1 VAEEQTNTETTEA
14 KPAPK
19 TKAAQKAKTVAQKVE
34 KAAPAKQEKENLV
47 SKSIESATH
56 AVSGTIEHAAEL
68 VKEGAE
74 KVETSVTVVIKSA
87 NLDTVKEAVTNI
99 ENKLSDTLHNTQGA
113 FTKTL
118 SSVESTIDD
127 ARKTGNEKAKKLVSD
142 MKISSI
148 INEDAAGYVGEAT
161 SVCFT
166 IACSPMIMMK
176 DSAENMYHNVAD
188 KVSDVISTKE
198 EKKEEKKEEA

>member
-1 VAEEQTNTETTEA
+1 MAEEQTNTEA
-14 KPAPK
+14 KSAPK
-19 TKAAQKAKTVAQKVE
+19 TKAAPKAKPVAQKATKE
-34 KAAPAKQEKENLV
+34 APAEQEKENLI
-47 SKSIESATH
+47 SKSIESATK
-56 AVSGTIEHAAEL
+56 AVSGTIEHASDL
-68 VKEGAE
+68 VKEGVE

-99 ENKLSDTLHNTQGA
+99 ENKLSDTLHNSQGA

-118 SSVESTIDD
+118 SSVESTIDE
-127 ARKTGNEKAKKLVSD
+127 ARKSGNEKAKKLVSD

-166 IACSPMIMMK
+166 IACSPMVMMK
-176 DSAENMYHNVAD
+176 DSAENIYHNVAD
-188 KVSDVISTKE
+188 KVSDAMP
-198 EKKEEKKEEA
+198 KKEEKKEEA